1 MTEIQITS
9 GQEKQRFDKFLKK
22 YFKAA
27 SGGFLYKM
35 LRKKNITLNK
45 KKADG
50 SEILQAGDMIQ
61 VFFSDE
67 TFSKMRGQEAVSSEY
82 QKLLHVPHELQV
94 IYEDDLMLIVN
105 KPSGM
110 LSQKASESDISLNE
124 SILSYLI
131 HEGLLS
137 EETYA
142 VFHPSIANRLDR
154 NTSGI
159 VLAGKTLAG
168 QQFLSDILRDRSAKK
183 IYHCIVR
190 GKVEEEMHLK
200 GYLLKDERSNQVQIF
215 SDETQDA
222 KPIETAYRPLVV
234 GPDATLLEVHLITG
248 RSHQI
253 RAHLASIGHPIA
265 GDPKYGDMVWNKK
278 LRQDFSVRSQL
289 LHAYSITLP
298 DGRTF
303 IADEPEIFSQIM
315 RG

>member
-1 MTEIQITS
+1 
-9 GQEKQRFDKFLKK
+9 
-22 YFKAA
+22 
-27 SGGFLYKM
+27 
-35 LRKKNITLNK
+35 
-45 KKADG
+45 
-50 SEILQAGDMIQ
+50 MIQ

-82 QKLLHVPHELQV
+82 QKLLQVPHELQV
-94 IYEDDLMLIVN
+94 VYEDDLMLIVN

-142 VFHPSIANRLDR
+142 VFHPSVANRLDR

>member
-1 MTEIQITS
+1 MTEIEITS
-9 GQEKQRFDKFLKK
+9 SQEKQRFDKFLKK

-27 SGGFLYKM
+27 GGGFLYKM

-50 SEILQAGDMIQ
+50 SEILQAGDKIQ

-67 TFSKMRGQEAVSSEY
+67 TFSKMRGGSAVSSEY
-82 QKLLHVPHELQV
+82 QKLLQVPHELQV

-105 KPSGM
+105 KPSGI
-110 LSQKASESDISLNE
+110 LSQKAKDSDISLNE
-124 SILSYLI
+124 RILSYLI
-131 HEGLLS
+131 HEGCLS

-142 VFHPSIANRLDR
+142 VFHPSVANRLDR

-159 VLAGKTLAG
+159 VLAGKSLMG
-168 QQFLSDILRDRSAKK
+168 QQMLSDMLRDRSAKK

-215 SDETQDA
+215 SNKKQDA

-234 GPDATLLEVHLITG
+234 GSDATLLEVHLITG

-278 LRQDFSVRSQL
+278 LRQDFSVRFQL

-298 DGRTF
+298 DGRSF